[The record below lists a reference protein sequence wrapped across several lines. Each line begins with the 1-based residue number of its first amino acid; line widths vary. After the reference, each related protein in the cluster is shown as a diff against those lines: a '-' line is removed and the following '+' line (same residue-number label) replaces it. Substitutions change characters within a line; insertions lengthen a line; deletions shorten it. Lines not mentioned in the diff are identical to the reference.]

1 MSASSPPPKA
11 PTSPS
16 LADHPSDSNNQPS
29 LVDPSKTKSGVD
41 TEHSDTG
48 SAGTSPGDTA
58 ANVLEEPDEDAAA
71 RSNKRARTDL
81 PDEEDSLPSP
91 KRVSKRS
98 TPDLDYAGMTAPA
111 DADDGPETATNDS
124 EDNASVVA
132 KPKKQPQKSRKAP
145 TKKTTAKAGRSR
157 ACATCKRRK
166 VSECV
171 SNHKILN
178 SLPVR
183 SNVHTTPPTKTP
195 LSKKAE
201 YRSLQPQPQPNPPQR
216 TTQPLTTCPRKTN
229 LPRRPTQGRGP
240 PQRHPPRPQRAS
252 ASVAADLL
260 RNPKTPNQPHP
271 QSAPARAP
279 ADPLYNPPPP
289 QPRNPPAESSTPPT

>member
-1 MSASSPPPKA
+1 MPNVCARLFPANSLADKDSIANGDGDASTNKQTQSSHIPFHTQTLLEQLSSFADPPAETSTTMDKDMSASSPPPKA
-11 PTSPS
+11 PTSPG
-16 LADHPSDSNNQPS
+16 LADHPGDSNNQPS

-41 TEHSDTG
+41 TEHSDAG

-58 ANVLEEPDEDAAA
+58 ANVLEEPDETAAA

-91 KRVSKRS
+91 KRVSKGS

-111 DADDGPETATNDS
+111 DTNDGPEIATNDS

-145 TKKTTAKAGRSR
+145 PKKTAARSGRSR

-178 SLPVR
+178 SLP
-183 SNVHTTPPTKTP
+183 
-195 LSKKAE
+195 
-201 YRSLQPQPQPNPPQR
+201 
-216 TTQPLTTCPRKTN
+216 
-229 LPRRPTQGRGP
+229 
-240 PQRHPPRPQRAS
+240 
-252 ASVAADLL
+252 
-260 RNPKTPNQPHP
+260 
-271 QSAPARAP
+271 AR
-279 ADPLYNPPPP
+279 
-289 QPRNPPAESSTPPT
+289 